1 MSALLAL
8 LATAAAAP
16 ICTDRP
22 AKANATCTVP
32 PGKVQLESNFA
43 GWSLTETGGARAEL
57 LSLGSTFVKLGVTE
71 RSDVQVAV
79 TPYARLSVKDAGSRT
94 HVSGFGDIWV
104 RYKQRLSGGESKVQI
119 GVIPFVKVPTAV
131 RGLGN
136 DKVEGG
142 LAVPVSFILSGPM
155 TMTFGPELDVLS
167 DAAGSGRHVA
177 LVNLLNVAGPIAS
190 RLTLAGELWS
200 AFNLDPAGTIKQ
212 ASADVALAFAVSDDL
227 QLDAGANLGLTN
239 DTPDLEA
246 YIGTSVR
253 F

>member
-1 MSALLAL
+1 
-8 LATAAAAP
+8 
-16 ICTDRP
+16 
-22 AKANATCTVP
+22 
-32 PGKVQLESNFA
+32 
-43 GWSLTETGGARAEL
+43 
-57 LSLGSTFVKLGVTE
+57 
-71 RSDVQVAV
+71 
-79 TPYARLSVKDAGSRT
+79 
-94 HVSGFGDIWV
+94 
-104 RYKQRLSGGESKVQI
+104 
-119 GVIPFVKVPTAV
+119 VIPFVKVPTAV

-142 LAVPVSFILSGPM
+142 LAVPVGFILSGPM